1 MMQLKRVKERLKR
14 FYWNAATMQLD
25 GIGIIEIILILVI
38 IIGLVLIF
46 RNKIEGIMKSA
57 FSSISG
63 DSSEI
68 SKDLNVG

>member
-1 MMQLKRVKERLKR
+1 
-14 FYWNAATMQLD
+14 MQLD

>member
-1 MMQLKRVKERLKR
+1 MKHIYRRV
-14 FYWNAATMQLD
+14 TTTQLD

-46 RNKIEGIMKSA
+46 RTQITEIITNA
-57 FSSISG
+57 FSSIIS

-68 SKDLNVG
+68 NSGITIE